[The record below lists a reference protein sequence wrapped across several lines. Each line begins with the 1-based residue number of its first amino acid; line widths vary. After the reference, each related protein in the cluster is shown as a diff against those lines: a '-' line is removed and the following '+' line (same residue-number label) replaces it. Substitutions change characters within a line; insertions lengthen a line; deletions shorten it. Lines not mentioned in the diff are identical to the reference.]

1 MGSRSLRLRDREM
14 TYRIDGTTTNYFCA
28 QHNKPLWNAK
38 RCRAHFEK
46 FEHYKS
52 AGKWHQWKRGDFPK
66 KGANAG
72 EKNGSHKLT
81 VAQVR
86 CIRRLYEGNHYS
98 TYWLARKFK
107 VTQGNIWFIVSGKT
121 WKSLSSPSGRRRSTA

>member
-1 MGSRSLRLRDREM
+1 MGNKSPRLGGREM
-14 TYRIDGTTTNYFCA
+14 TYRIDGTIKSFKCLSCR
-28 QHNKPLWNAK
+28 KPLWN
-38 RCRAHFEK
+38 RRRALGHALFMN
-46 FEHYKS
+46 HWVTS
-52 AGKWHQWKRGDFPK
+52 RGRWKRGDFPK

-81 VAQVR
+81 AAQVR

-98 TYWLARKFK
+98 TYWLAWKFK